1 MHEILLTF
9 VGNRDPFPERSQ
21 HAGEGEAGPV
31 LSLLRAREFS
41 RVVLL
46 CTGSSYIER
55 ARMVEETAKAEGIA
69 ARFNFVSIEL
79 ASPIDYDEIFRELTN
94 AIETLRPSFDHS
106 AHRLS
111 VLLDPGTPQMQTAWF
126 LIVASGG
133 LDAELL
139 QGVPARFA
147 GGAYKVR
154 RVDVGPEHF
163 PGISISAAPRNEE
176 RGEVRERTRHEAS
189 VYGADG
195 LASGARWIRSWH
207 TQIIG
212 SSGAFQ
218 ASLDQASRVAKYD
231 VSVMI
236 RGETG
241 TGKELIARLLHEES
255 ERSNSAFIAVNCAAI
270 SPALAE
276 SELFG
281 HEKGAFT
288 GADRARLGQF
298 RAADGGTV
306 LLDEVGDLPLEA
318 QAKLL
323 RVLENRT
330 VTPVGS
336 DAEVQVDV
344 RIIAATNRDLEQR
357 IEDGEFRRDLY
368 ERLAQVTVQ
377 IPPLRERPEDISLL
391 LRHFIERWNERY
403 NEAKGLSDEVT
414 RYLLEYPWPGNV
426 RELQNTVAAL
436 CAMGQSSQ
444 IGPELLPS
452 AITRYFAREP
462 AGAVLPTELPSDGLD
477 LRAVLHNVERGFYE
491 QALDRT
497 EGNAEQAARLLGV
510 QGAAFRKAARERL
523 GIEWRD
529 QSDE

>member
-1 MHEILLTF
+1 MQEILLTF
-9 VGNRDPFPERSQ
+9 VGNRDPFPEQ
-21 HAGEGEAGPV
+21 YQQTGEGEAGPV

-41 RVVLL
+41 RIVLL

-55 ARMVEETAKAEGIA
+55 ARRVEEAAKAEGIA

-79 ASPIDYDEIFRELTN
+79 ASPVDYDEIFRELTN

-139 QGVPARFA
+139 QGVPPRFA

-176 RGEVRERTRHEAS
+176 RGVVFERPPYEA
-189 VYGADG
+189 GAENADG
-195 LASGARWIRSWH
+195 PDPAARWIRSWH
-207 TQIIG
+207 TQIVG

-255 ERSNSAFIAVNCAAI
+255 DRSNSAFIAVNCAAI

-288 GADRARLGQF
+288 GAEGSRECLVE
-298 RAADGGTV
+298 AASGGT
-306 LLDEVGDLPLEA
+306 LFLDEIAELPPAA
-318 QAKLL
+318 QARLL
-323 RVLENRT
+323 RVLQE
-330 VTPVGS
+330 
-336 DAEVQVDV
+336 
-344 RIIAATNRDLEQR
+344 
-357 IEDGEFRRDLY
+357 GEIRR
-368 ERLAQVTVQ
+368 
-377 IPPLRERPEDISLL
+377 
-391 LRHFIERWNERY
+391 
-403 NEAKGLSDEVT
+403 
-414 RYLLEYPWPGNV
+414 
-426 RELQNTVAAL
+426 
-436 CAMGQSSQ
+436 
-444 IGPELLPS
+444 
-452 AITRYFAREP
+452 
-462 AGAVLPTELPSDGLD
+462 
-477 LRAVLHNVERGFYE
+477 
-491 QALDRT
+491 
-497 EGNAEQAARLLGV
+497 
-510 QGAAFRKAARERL
+510 
-523 GIEWRD
+523 
-529 QSDE
+529 